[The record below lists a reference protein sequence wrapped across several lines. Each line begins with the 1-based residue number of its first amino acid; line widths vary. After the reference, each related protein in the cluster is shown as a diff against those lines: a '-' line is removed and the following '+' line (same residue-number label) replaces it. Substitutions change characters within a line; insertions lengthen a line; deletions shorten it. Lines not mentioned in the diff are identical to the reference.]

1 MQRTSCEYNESERP
15 LTSSWLES
23 ISWEQAVNK
32 WCRKEE
38 SNLRPTDYESVALPT
53 ELFRHYESKS
63 SALLSTHKREGNYPI
78 LYILSILFFV
88 DTNNNP
94 HTTRKLP

>member
-1 MQRTSCEYNESERP
+1 MQRTSCDYNESERP

-23 ISWEQAVNK
+23 ISWEQTVNK

-53 ELFRHYESKS
+53 ELFRQ
-63 SALLSTHKREGNYPI
+63 KRNAGLRLDYMRRVG
-78 LYILSILFFV
+78 S
-88 DTNNNP
+88 
-94 HTTRKLP
+94 